1 MSADSFTRRAS
12 VQISATA
19 PSPALPMSSSALA
32 PAMPSDMYH
41 APPRPPPPP
50 APKENLLL
58 PKPYQGSYIP
68 LGGSSGLGA
77 VEPASPPRSAR
88 PPAHVQSFGTSSP
101 PTGFTSPP
109 PPRPISSELNM
120 GRGQLYDMSS
130 TTPNSP
136 LQQQQ
141 QPPPPPPNGS
151 YAAEFNPGGGGG
163 GVFDIGVGP
172 GAGMEF
178 GGGYGGVPV
187 AYKEAMRR
195 QFAPVLQDDG
205 QIGVDPDTM
214 MMWSTMPTTYECVFV
229 FSLLLGTSADV
240 CA

>member
-1 MSADSFTRRAS
+1 
-12 VQISATA
+12 
-19 PSPALPMSSSALA
+19 
-32 PAMPSDMYH
+32 
-41 APPRPPPPP
+41 
-50 APKENLLL
+50 
-58 PKPYQGSYIP
+58 
-68 LGGSSGLGA
+68 
-77 VEPASPPRSAR
+77 
-88 PPAHVQSFGTSSP
+88 
-101 PTGFTSPP
+101 
-109 PPRPISSELNM
+109 M